1 VITPCQFKSSQIKPT
16 NIPIQNSPIKSLR
29 KIYPNLTVL
38 RRPTN
43 RNVRIRRSLQTP
55 QSIANNKNRRAETP
69 ETPVQNTRPG
79 DQRSDSVQA
88 KAPDESGFVA
98 VVAQDPVGVAE
109 GGERVGAE
117 VGGLEARGAGAGDV
131 EGVLEVFV

>member
-69 ETPVQNTRPG
+69 ETPIQNTRPG
-79 DQRSDSVQA
+79 DQRSDAVQA
-88 KAPDESGFVA
+88 EAPDESCFVA
-98 VVAQDPVGVAE
+98 VVAQDPVCVAE
-109 GGERVGAE
+109 GGEGVGAE
-117 VGGLEARGAGAGDV
+117 VGGLETGGAGAGDV